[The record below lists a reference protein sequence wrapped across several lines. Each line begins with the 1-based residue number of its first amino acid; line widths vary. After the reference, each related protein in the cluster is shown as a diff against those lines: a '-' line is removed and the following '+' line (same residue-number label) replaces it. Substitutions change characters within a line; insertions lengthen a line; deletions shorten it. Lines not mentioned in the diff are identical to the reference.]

1 MKNRFDDFDSFNLE
15 SLWSHEVYI
24 PQEPVCYK
32 LELIIVTLITLL
44 TVFIVSFSFIEYV
57 GRNNNFLFMCN

>member
-44 TVFIVSFSFIEYV
+44 TAFIISFIEYV
-57 GRNNNFLFMCN
+57 PRNNNFVFMYN